1 MLTVGLLWVAVCMYV
16 VGVHGQFNDIIDK
29 CYNYLESHLCEGTK
43 WNLSYHFYR
52 PSIEKYSADQ
62 WLWDSG
68 AHMIVWSHR
77 NVTNSILDLRTML
90 QFQQKD
96 GRIPEEIFWSDRT
109 PEEDAK
115 ILLQYSSTQ
124 FTGMMM
130 MIIDD
135 DPVYMNYTLISFEL
149 DR

>member
-1 MLTVGLLWVAVCMYV
+1 LILLSIRNSTQMSIVFLVLFV
-16 VGVHGQFNDIIDK
+16 SVKIVHGQYSSIVNQ

-96 GRIPEEIFWSDRT
+96 GRIPEEIFWSDRS

-115 ILLQYSSTQ
+115 VLMQYSSTQ
-124 FTGMMM
+124 FTGSY
-130 MIIDD
+130 D
-135 DPVYMNYTLISFEL
+135 YMHMDVIWK
-149 DR
+149 DCHA